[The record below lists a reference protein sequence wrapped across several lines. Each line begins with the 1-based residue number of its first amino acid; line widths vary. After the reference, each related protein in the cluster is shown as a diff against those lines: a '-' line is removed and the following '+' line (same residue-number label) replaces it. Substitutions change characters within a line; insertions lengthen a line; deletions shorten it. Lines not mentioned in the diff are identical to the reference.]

1 MAKPKWNR
9 NSILHWII
17 ERHSKGESVRAKEA
31 FASDRTMRHAAAKAF
46 GSWAGALSAAGIR
59 LPHQKGASTWSPKK
73 VLSAIRRASVKPK
86 SLCYSNMRKRRKSLL
101 AAGEKYFGSWRKG
114 LIAAGIDPLSVRL
127 TRRWD
132 RESVIEAIL
141 DHAVKNEPLAVS
153 KVAPRSLGDWGI
165 RLFGSWSD
173 ALRAAGL
180 DPNQYVGVRSTT
192 VLKSNRSQKWS
203 RAGVASELRRRARES
218 KPLDMVQLKT
228 NNRSF
233 HSAISRYFENLDAAL
248 MYAGLNP
255 QEFRKC

>member
-1 MAKPKWNR
+1 MAKPKWNH

-17 ERHSKGESVRAKEA
+17 ERHSKGESVRAKES
-31 FASDRTMRHAAAKAF
+31 FASDRTMRHAAVKAF
-46 GSWAGALSAAGIR
+46 GSWTGALSAAGIR

-73 VLSAIRRASVKPK
+73 VLSAIQRASVKPK

-101 AAGEKYFGSWRKG
+101 AAGEKYFGSWRKA
-114 LIAAGIDPLSVRL
+114 LIAAGIDPLSARL

-141 DHAVKNEPLAVS
+141 DRVVKNEPLAVT
-153 KVAPRSLGDWGI
+153 KVSPRSLGDWGT

-173 ALRAAGL
+173 ALQAAGL
-180 DPNQYVGVRSTT
+180 DPNQYVSVRSTT

-203 RAGVASELRRRARES
+203 RARVASELRCRVREGKPIDVAR
-218 KPLDMVQLKT
+218 LKT
-228 NNRSF
+228 ENRSL
-233 HSAISRYFENLDAAL
+233 HSSIRRFFVSWDAAL
-248 MYAGLNP
+248 VHAGLNP